1 LINGPHN
8 TSKGWDVINDVSL
21 AIIDMKESY
30 DHRDHGNYWEK
41 EAWVELI
48 ISTLAG
54 ALAYFE
60 TSSLKNWQE
69 VIGGGI

>member
-1 LINGPHN
+1 
-8 TSKGWDVINDVSL
+8 
-21 AIIDMKESY
+21 MKESY